1 MHPFSFPFVNFNFGF
16 GNGYAIDFDRFPLAS
31 NQPLGRVL
39 LDGMRPA
46 FAGLALG
53 IVGGIAASQLIR
65 TPFYDNAPLDAPVF
79 FSVTAILLAVACAG
93 CLLPAW
99 RASRLDPLAA
109 LRTE

>member
-1 MHPFSFPFVNFNFGF
+1 MHPFLFPFINFGF
-16 GNGYAIDFDRFPLAS
+16 ANGYAIDFDRFPLAS
-31 NQPLGRVL
+31 KQPLGLVL

-65 TPFYDNAPLDAPVF
+65 TLLYDTAPLDAPVF
-79 FSVTAILLAVACAG
+79 FSVTTILLAVARAG
-93 CLLPAW
+93 CLIPAW